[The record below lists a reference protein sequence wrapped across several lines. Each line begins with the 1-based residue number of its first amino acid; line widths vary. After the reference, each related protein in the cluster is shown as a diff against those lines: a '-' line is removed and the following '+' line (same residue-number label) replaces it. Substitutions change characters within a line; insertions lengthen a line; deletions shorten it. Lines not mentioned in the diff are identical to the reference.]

1 MTPDETLV
9 REVLAEAGWDADP
22 TIEPWRDRPGTTGRL
37 LVGHA
42 RGTAFVAKI
51 ADDRAALERSRR
63 EATVLSVLG
72 DALVD
77 IAPRLLASRVETDR
91 VIVILERIPG
101 RPGDAVSGGSGEEL
115 DGIVDRLV
123 PAWSL
128 DATDDRL
135 CGLDLPA
142 WGRGTQR
149 GDPHRRRRERLARRI
164 EVTRKRFGD
173 AAADRASLTPLLD
186 RFEHLAERPRPAA
199 PRLVHGDL
207 HLDNVVFTDR
217 GPRILDWQKT
227 SLGDPLDDLARL
239 FLEATP
245 NPFLQQL
252 LEAAKRLPGPTP
264 SVSEVAASSLLVWS
278 GFITGLAGR
287 PDLEPGSRDRRL
299 ADRLLGPEGP
309 RRLVSEAIEAMEA

>member
-1 MTPDETLV
+1 MIHGPVRTKRVPGKFPVQRRMRECGKTICHRPEMAPDLFNQLQTV
-9 REVLAEAGWDADP
+9 WPHRTQRHPVDGGDHPGEA
-22 TIEPWRDRPGTTGRL
+22 RL
-37 LVGHA
+37 S
-42 RGTAFVAKI
+42 RRI
-51 ADDRAALERSRR
+51 IDDRAGA
-63 EATVLSVLG
+63 
-72 DALVD
+72 
-77 IAPRLLASRVETDR
+77 
-91 VIVILERIPG
+91 
-101 RPGDAVSGGSGEEL
+101 AVN
-115 DGIVDRLV
+115 
-123 PAWSL
+123 
-128 DATDDRL
+128 ATDD
-135 CGLDLPA
+135 CGHLQL
-142 WGRGTQR
+142 GISFCQM
-149 GDPHRRRRERLARRI
+149 L
-164 EVTRKRFGD
+164 KR
-173 AAADRASLTPLLD
+173 
-186 RFEHLAERPRPAA
+186 
-199 PRLVHGDL
+199 GDL
-207 HLDNVVFTDR
+207 HLDNVVFTDH